1 MTESEVRHDQ
11 QRVVGWLALT
21 LQHKTGLLDGPRVAY
36 TITDHG
42 TIELTWRGGPTA
54 AAVAD
59 RLLATADPDVP
70 VVRRREPGSDT
81 ERVRRD
87 FVEAAGV
94 PVMLTATDPRP
105 HRDPSDWIS
114 KLPAVRAPQPM
125 VEDGHAA
132 DVVTWELPPDPGGSG
147 IAVVT
152 RVPTPYLDNHTWTAP
167 AETVVNVD
175 HEFPPGAHDDR
186 RSSWKHAVNTAAVH
200 LRFVPDDLVTADA
213 DTWLTQVHTST
224 WLRPECAAVVWHD
237 RCLLQLSSGLRVDAV
252 FDRFPHLT
260 GTSSRV
266 PAVVLSAL
274 SRWSTRPGPVD
285 AAAQARLLP
294 AELHLSR
301 FGHGQDYDR
310 YRVDVQA
317 TVASATRT

>member
-1 MTESEVRHDQ
+1 MAESEVRHDQ

-21 LQHKTGLLDGPRVAY
+21 LQHWSGPLDGPRVAY

-59 RLLATADPDVP
+59 RLLATVDPDIP
-70 VVRRREPGSDT
+70 VTRPPRDSRPDT

-105 HRDPSDWIS
+105 RRDPSDWIS
-114 KLPAVRAPQPM
+114 KLPAARAPRPI

-132 DVVTWELPPDPGGSG
+132 DVVTWELPPDPGGTG

-152 RVPTPYLDNHTWTAP
+152 RVPTSYLDNQSWTAS
-167 AETVVNVD
+167 AEIVVNID
-175 HEFPPGAHDDR
+175 HEFPPGAHYER
-186 RSSWKHAVNTAAVH
+186 RSSWKHAAKLAAVH
-200 LRFVPDDLVTADA
+200 LRFVPDELVTADA
-213 DTWLTQVHTST
+213 WLTQVSTST
-224 WLRPECAAVVWHD
+224 RLRPECVAAVWHD

-274 SRWSTRPGPVD
+274 SHGVTHLAPHD
-285 AAAQARLLP
+285 AAAQAQLLP
-294 AELHLSR
+294 AELHISR
-301 FGHGQDYDR
+301 FGHGQDHDR
-310 YRVDVQA
+310 YRVGLQA
-317 TVASATRT
+317 TIVPATRT